1 MMAWGVRAADLRRYL
16 RRGLLLRTGRG
27 RYALPLEESV
37 DAWERMRSQHLQAAA
52 AFSAPDSVLA
62 SGTAAIAW
70 DRPVA
75 AIPDHPQLIRP
86 PGSTRPTGAVTRHR
100 ILRADDVCLHG
111 GLYVTSISRLAI
123 DLALELPAPEA
134 LVTVDSVVRSG
145 VTPSQL
151 LAALEARGPVRN
163 CRRASQTLQWSDAH
177 SESALESWGR
187 GELLVRGVPRPDCNR
202 ELRFGGR
209 EIRPD
214 LLWLDLGIAAEA
226 DGRGKYDD
234 DPDALWREKRRQE
247 WMESELGL
255 LVLRFNYAEVRTDPA
270 GLASRWFRLAE
281 RRATEQW
288 VWPAGLYVKE
298 RADSSPSR

>member
-1 MMAWGVRAADLRRYL
+1 M
-16 RRGLLLRTGRG
+16 
-27 RYALPLEESV
+27 
-37 DAWERMRSQHLQAAA
+37 
-52 AFSAPDSVLA
+52 
-62 SGTAAIAW
+62 
-70 DRPVA
+70 
-75 AIPDHPQLIRP
+75 
-86 PGSTRPTGAVTRHR
+86 
-100 ILRADDVCLHG
+100 
-111 GLYVTSISRLAI
+111 
-123 DLALELPAPEA
+123 
-134 LVTVDSVVRSG
+134 TVDSVVRSG
-145 VTPSQL
+145 ADPSQL

-163 CRRASQTLQWSDAH
+163 CCRAAQTLQWADAH

-214 LLWLDLGIAAEA
+214 LLWLDLGIVAEA

-247 WMESELGL
+247 WMESALGL
-255 LVLRFNYAEVRTDPA
+255 LVLRFTYAEVRADPA

-281 RRATEQW
+281 RRATEYW

-298 RADSSPSR
+298 RAD

>member
-1 MMAWGVRAADLRRYL
+1 M
-16 RRGLLLRTGRG
+16 
-27 RYALPLEESV
+27 
-37 DAWERMRSQHLQAAA
+37 
-52 AFSAPDSVLA
+52 
-62 SGTAAIAW
+62 
-70 DRPVA
+70 
-75 AIPDHPQLIRP
+75 
-86 PGSTRPTGAVTRHR
+86 
-100 ILRADDVCLHG
+100 
-111 GLYVTSISRLAI
+111 SRLAI

-163 CRRASQTLQWSDAH
+163 CRRARQTLQWSDAH